1 MIRAESIHLGKSIGK
16 LREAGGMSRKE
27 LAEAA
32 GISES
37 HLKKIEA
44 GTRQPGIQTY
54 ERMMGILGADIVIRS
69 EVRTVKGE
77 CVKKAQKIFMDS
89 TEKEAL
95 FMIHMLECI
104 VQNLTEMTR

>member
-1 MIRAESIHLGKSIGK
+1 MIRVEGIHLGKTLGQ

-44 GTRQPGIQTY
+44 GSRQPGIRAY

-77 CVKKAQKIFMDS
+77 CAEKAQKILMDS
-89 TEKEAL
+89 TEKQAI
-95 FMIHMLECI
+95 FMVHMLESMA
-104 VQNLTEMTR
+104 QGLALMT